1 MDLKLKVYSSF
12 AEEMITDAVS
22 TVPPDPQFRF
32 EHAVAD
38 GRTVIMSQERSYIGK
53 VIFDPAA
60 GCINDESCYCGF
72 SIYSKRKF
80 LKYLISIPPHAST
93 SAQYLTN
100 VEMFCFLEFT
110 VGKEWYRSTTLQDNP
125 GESDVGIAHTL
136 YNRYLASTQLTS
148 GLASFNI
155 TLNLD
160 TNHVRGFL
168 FNARAKLTWPRVTK
182 PEINMFPLTQVGNFS
197 YKDILLINPSD
208 KKIYFHLVPLS
219 VYPDGIK
226 VVNLLPAW

>member
-1 MDLKLKVYSSF
+1 
-12 AEEMITDAVS
+12 
-22 TVPPDPQFRF
+22 
-32 EHAVAD
+32 
-38 GRTVIMSQERSYIGK
+38 
-53 VIFDPAA
+53 
-60 GCINDESCYCGF
+60 
-72 SIYSKRKF
+72 
-80 LKYLISIPPHAST
+80 
-93 SAQYLTN
+93 
-100 VEMFCFLEFT
+100 MFYFLEFT

-182 PEINMFPLTQVGNFS
+182 PEINIFPLTQVGNFS
-197 YKDILLINPSD
+197 YKDIILINPSD

-226 VVNLLPAW
+226 VVNLLPAWYVKIYIFDKDNLHNFTHI